1 MSSNNPIRRGLSAFI
16 AFAWLALSPI
26 SAHAAAFVVE
36 IEALI
41 DGRDQLIV
49 QGNTLQWHHFDFAAV
64 GRHQGQNLP
73 TIISTQLNGVT
84 LMDRVEWVP
93 DWSAPPP
100 DPIRFEEFSSVFS
113 GLTPALPF
121 AELSVQLIEV
131 ESRNS
136 TTIVELPTAANGFST
151 IIEFN
156 DNPAGSS
163 EIYIAR
169 LEFDIVTEAPEPG
182 AVALFGIGLLGI
194 GLIRRKSARH

>member
-1 MSSNNPIRRGLSAFI
+1 MSSKNPIRAGLTAFV
-16 AFAWLALSPI
+16 AFAWLSLSPV
-26 SAHAAAFVVE
+26 SAHAAAFVLE

-49 QGNTLQWHHFDFAAV
+49 QGNTLQWHHFDFSAV

-84 LMDRVEWVP
+84 LMDRVEWIP

-100 DPIRFEEFSSVFS
+100 NGIVPEEFSSVFN

-121 AELSVQLIEV
+121 AELSVQLIEI